1 MLNSFFLRKVD
12 KSGNNQKPVKQ
23 PKDACFSL
31 RGVAEHDWTPN
42 TEAKCPAASENETK
56 TTAATATPAATT
68 TTTTTTTNSI
78 NAASHVYVPAA
89 ISSRTAVSKSNV
101 AATTTATGQ
110 PAT

>member
-12 KSGNNQKPVKQ
+12 ESGSNQKPVKQ

-68 TTTTTTTNSI
+68 TTTTTNSI

>member
-12 KSGNNQKPVKQ
+12 KSGSNQKPVKQ

-31 RGVAEHDWTPN
+31 CGVAEHDWTPN
-42 TEAKCPAASENETK
+42 TEAKSPAASENETK
-56 TTAATATPAATT
+56 TTAATATPAA
-68 TTTTTTTNSI
+68 TTTTNSI

>member
-68 TTTTTTTNSI
+68 TTTNSI

>member
-12 KSGNNQKPVKQ
+12 KSGSNQKPVKQ

-42 TEAKCPAASENETK
+42 TEAKSPAASENETK
-56 TTAATATPAATT
+56 TTAATATPAA

>member
-12 KSGNNQKPVKQ
+12 KSGGNQKPVKQ

-68 TTTTTTTNSI
+68 TTTNSI

-89 ISSRTAVSKSNV
+89 ISSRTAVSKSNF

>member
-12 KSGNNQKPVKQ
+12 KSDSNQKPVKQ

-31 RGVAEHDWTPN
+31 RGVAERDWTPN

-56 TTAATATPAATT
+56 TTAATATPAA
-68 TTTTTTTNSI
+68 TTTTNSI

>member
-68 TTTTTTTNSI
+68 TTTTTNSI

-89 ISSRTAVSKSNV
+89 IPSRTAVSKSNV

>member
-1 MLNSFFLRKVD
+1 MLNSFFVRKVD
-12 KSGNNQKPVKQ
+12 KSGSNQKPVKQ

-68 TTTTTTTNSI
+68 TTTTTTNSI

>member
-12 KSGNNQKPVKQ
+12 KSGSNQKPVKQ

>member
-56 TTAATATPAATT
+56 TTAATATSAAT

-89 ISSRTAVSKSNV
+89 ISSRTAVSKSNA